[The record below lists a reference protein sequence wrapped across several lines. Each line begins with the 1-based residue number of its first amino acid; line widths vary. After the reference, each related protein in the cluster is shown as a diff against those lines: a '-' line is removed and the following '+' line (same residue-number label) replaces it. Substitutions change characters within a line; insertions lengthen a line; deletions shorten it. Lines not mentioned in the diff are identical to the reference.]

1 MKEIERHINL
11 KGLVPVIDEETNKT
25 IYRRKTDLPP
35 LSAEE
40 MDNRISDFLATTRE
54 NANISKEEMAE
65 LLGLSQQFY
74 GRAERRQSHLRVSRL
89 ILIIEILG
97 PEMFDLLA
105 AVAPQIFGKNEA
117 EATAR
122 GKLVGTIM
130 RLPAKNINE
139 ILTYVS
145 LLAELVQREQDE
157 ADREIVRDVKE
168 LMDKNGMTA
177 EDVGKLIATEK
188 AKRGPRKRRKSDDKS
203 DASDDINETDN

>member
-177 EDVGKLIATEK
+177 EDVGKLIAAEK